1 MVAKLL
7 GDCARVKTS
16 YYFLLFKGGSVHI
29 KHHGGVQGV
38 TGSCHELY
46 IDGPSPHSLLI
57 DCGLFQ
63 GKDARRHEEGVDP
76 LVIDFDITAIEAVVL
91 THVHID
97 HVGRL
102 PYLLGAG
109 YKGPIIASKAS
120 AMLLPM
126 VLEDA
131 LKVGFTR
138 DRKVIHRFL
147 EVIDKQLIGIDT
159 GIWHSI
165 SDQATIRLQ
174 RAGHI
179 LGSSYVEV
187 HVDEQA
193 TAETPVNPTDVG
205 ERVVFSGDLGADD
218 TPLLP
223 EPTSPE
229 RADVLVLE
237 STYGDRLHEDR
248 ANRQAHLKAIIE
260 HALENDG
267 TVIIP
272 AFSIGR
278 TQELLYEIEDLFER
292 FGDTAP
298 WNKLQIILDS
308 PLAAD
313 YTHGYQQLK
322 ALWDEEAKARVSQG
336 RHPLAFDQL
345 MTIDSHKEHQ
355 KMVKFLKETGQGAV
369 VIAASGMCAGGRVV
383 NYLKALL
390 DDPRSDVIFV
400 GYQAQGTPGRDL
412 LRYGLKKEAGEPPG
426 WVRLDGAR
434 YEIHAKIHEIDGY
447 SAHADQAG
455 LLKFVQGIDPLPKEI
470 RLVHG
475 DDEAKVVLKSVLEQK
490 LSGPVLPSVTI
501 PTQAPNGEADRE
513 NASKRGP
520 S

>member
-1 MVAKLL
+1 M
-7 GDCARVKTS
+7 
-16 YYFLLFKGGSVHI
+16 HI
-29 KHHGGVQGV
+29 KHHGGVAGV
-38 TGSCHELY
+38 TGSCHELC

-63 GKDARRHEEGVDP
+63 GKDARRLEDGVDP
-76 LVIDFDITAIEAVVL
+76 LLIDFDITGIEAVVL

-120 AMLLPM
+120 AKLLPM

-131 LKVGFTR
+131 FKVGFTR
-138 DRKVIHRFL
+138 DHKVIDRFL
-147 EVIDKQLIGIDT
+147 EVIDKQLLGIET
-159 GIWHSI
+159 GLWHAI

-187 HVDEQA
+187 HVDEHG
-193 TAETPVNPTDVG
+193 TAETPVDPKRAG
-205 ERVVFSGDLGADD
+205 ERVVFSGDLGADN

-223 EPTSPE
+223 EPISPE

-248 ANRQAHLKAIIE
+248 ADRQAHLKAVIE
-260 HALENDG
+260 HALQNDG
-267 TVIIP
+267 TVLIP

-298 WNKLQIILDS
+298 WDKLQIILDS

-313 YTHGYQQLK
+313 YTRGYQQLK
-322 ALWDEEAKARVSQG
+322 SLWDEEATARVGQG

-355 KMVKFLKETGQGAV
+355 KMVKFLKETGHGAV
-369 VIAASGMCAGGRVV
+369 VIAASGMCAGGRIV

-390 DDPRSDVIFV
+390 SDPRSDVIFV

-412 LRYGLKKEAGEPPG
+412 LRYGPRKDMSEPPG

-434 YEIHAKIHEIDGY
+434 YEIHAQIHQINGY

-455 LLKFVQGIDPLPKEI
+455 LLKFVRGIDPVPKEI

-475 DDEAKVVLKSVLEQK
+475 DDEAKVALKSLLE
-490 LSGPVLPSVTI
+490 LEL
-501 PTQAPNGEADRE
+501 
-513 NASKRGP
+513 NASETTSIMIP
-520 S
+520 SEANSAKDDELKGHES

>member
-1 MVAKLL
+1 M
-7 GDCARVKTS
+7 
-16 YYFLLFKGGSVHI
+16 HI
-29 KHHGGVQGV
+29 KHHGGVAGV
-38 TGSCHELY
+38 TGSCHELC
-46 IDGPSPHSLLI
+46 IDASSPHSLLI

-76 LVIDFDITAIEAVVL
+76 LIIDFDITSIEAVVL

-138 DRKVIHRFL
+138 DKKVIQRFL
-147 EVIDKQLIGIDT
+147 DVIDKQLIGIDPEA
-159 GIWHSI
+159 WYPI

-179 LGSSYVEV
+179 LGSCYVEV
-187 HVDEQA
+187 HVDE
-193 TAETPVNPTDVG
+193 TANADQPVDPNKEG

-223 EPTSPE
+223 EPVSPE

-248 ANRQAHLKAIIE
+248 AHRQAHLKAIIE
-260 HALENDG
+260 HALKNDG

-278 TQELLYEIEDLFER
+278 TQELLYEIEDLFQR
-292 FGDTAP
+292 YGDTEP

-313 YTHGYQQLK
+313 YTRGYQQLK
-322 ALWDEEAKARVSQG
+322 SLWDEEAKMRVSQG

-400 GYQAQGTPGRDL
+400 GYQAEGTPGRDL
-412 LRYGLKKEAGEPPG
+412 LRYGPKNNPHEGPG
-426 WVRLDGAR
+426 WVRLDGQR
-434 YEIHAKIHEIDGY
+434 YEIHAQIHEIDGY
-447 SAHADQAG
+447 SAHADQKG
-455 LLKFVQGIDPLPKEI
+455 LVNFVANIDPLPREV

-475 DDEAKVVLKSVLEQK
+475 DDEAKVVLKSVLERE
-490 LSGPVLPSVTI
+490 LGVSVMI
-501 PTQAPNGEADRE
+501 PTEAETEAETSQDQTAE
-513 NASKRGP
+513 TSK

>member
-1 MVAKLL
+1 M
-7 GDCARVKTS
+7 
-16 YYFLLFKGGSVHI
+16 HI
-29 KHHGGVQGV
+29 KHHGGVAGV
-38 TGSCHELY
+38 TGSCHELC
-46 IDGPSPHSLLI
+46 IDASSPHSLLI

-63 GKDARRHEEGVDP
+63 GKDAKRHEEGVDP
-76 LVIDFDITAIEAVVL
+76 LTIDFDVRPIKAVVL

-109 YKGPIIASKAS
+109 YKGPIITSKAS

-138 DRKVIHRFL
+138 DKKVIRRFL
-147 EVIDKQLIGIDT
+147 DVIDQQLIGIDPEV
-159 GIWHSI
+159 WYPI
-165 SDQATIRLQ
+165 SDQAIIRLQ

-179 LGSSYVEV
+179 LGSCYVEV
-187 HVDEQA
+187 HVDE
-193 TAETPVNPTDVG
+193 TASADRPVDPSKDG

-223 EPTSPE
+223 EPISPE

-248 ANRQAHLKAIIE
+248 AHRQAHLKAIIE
-260 HALENDG
+260 HALTNDG

-278 TQELLYEIEDLFER
+278 TQELLYEIEDLFQR
-292 FGDTAP
+292 YGDASP
-298 WNKLQIILDS
+298 WDKLQIILDS

-313 YTHGYQQLK
+313 YTRGYQQLK
-322 ALWDEEAKARVSQG
+322 SLWDEEAKMRVSQG

-383 NYLKALL
+383 NYLKSLL

-400 GYQAQGTPGRDL
+400 GYQAEGTPGRDL
-412 LRYGLKKEAGEPPG
+412 LRYGPKNNPHEGPG
-426 WVRLDGAR
+426 WVRLDGQR
-434 YEIHAKIHEIDGY
+434 YEIHAQIHEINGY
-447 SAHADQAG
+447 SAHADQKG
-455 LLKFVQGIDPLPKEI
+455 LVKFVADIDPLPQEI

-475 DDEAKVVLKSVLEQK
+475 DDEAKTVLKSVLERELGVSVIIPSEAETQTRADGMAD
-490 LSGPVLPSVTI
+490 GPNP
-501 PTQAPNGEADRE
+501 
-513 NASKRGP
+513 
-520 S
+520 